1 MTETSPQSFA
11 RLAGLLLDIG
21 SAENEEALL
30 REGVSGARDVIGLDR
45 VGIWKYDAD
54 AKMMLGT
61 FGIDEAGG
69 LRDERDAAYSIAP
82 DSGDYPPEEVKE
94 QLRDLVEESKRE
106 RKPAFRSLKGSLC
119 DQIGLEVGRGH
130 WVAVTLWGG
139 RAVRGFLFCDNLLN
153 HRTIDESQIGR
164 LLVLCAAI
172 GQNLDR
178 IEALE
183 ALKRTSAELER
194 QRNLSRSVIDA
205 IGEVVCARDLEGRYL
220 LVNEA
225 WRRMDPHARN
235 GGGEGTS
242 LEAIFPPP
250 LARERLA
257 RDRRIIETGE
267 PMRDCFRG
275 TFNQRKDRLIEING
289 YPVFDSSGGIFAL
302 AYVLRDITEETEQRE
317 ALQQQKMIAERALR
331 TKSNFI
337 AAMNHDLRTPLN
349 TIFSPLDF
357 LLDTDLDEEQ
367 REMLMVAH
375 ESAQQLLCIV
385 ENILDMAKI
394 EEQRIEARPESLRL
408 REFLRD
414 RLRPLENMA
423 TTRNLSFRI
432 DVAADVP
439 ESVRTD
445 GHLLVRIL
453 FNLVGN
459 AVKFTRRGGVSVEVR
474 SSGASLMIDVID
486 TGIGIPESEFDRL
499 FKAFEQV
506 ESSGASKEGT
516 GLGLAICKELSQS
529 LGGSLTVRS
538 REGEGSCFSL
548 TLPA

>member
-1 MTETSPQSFA
+1 MKSSV
-11 RLAGLLLDIG
+11 RMAGLLLDIG
-21 SAENEEALL
+21 SAENEETLL

-82 DSGDYPPEEVKE
+82 DSAEHPPLEIKE
-94 QLRDLVEESKRE
+94 QLWDLVEESKRE

-153 HRTIDESQIGR
+153 HQTIDESQIGR

-183 ALKRTSAELER
+183 ALTRASAELER

-205 IGEVVCARDLEGRYL
+205 IGEVVCARDPAGRYL

-225 WRRMDPHARN
+225 WRRMDPLTRN
-235 GGGEGTS
+235 SNGEGTS
-242 LEAIFPPP
+242 VEAVFPP
-250 LARERLA
+250 LQARERIA

-267 PMRDCFRG
+267 PVREFFRG
-275 TFNQRKDRLIEING
+275 SFNGRKDRLIEING
-289 YPVFDSSGGIFAL
+289 YPVFDSVGVIFAL

-317 ALQQQKMIAERALR
+317 ALRRQKKIAEKALR

-337 AAMNHDLRTPLN
+337 AAMNHDLRAPLN
-349 TIFSPLDF
+349 TIFGPVDY
-357 LLDTDLDEEQ
+357 LLDTDLDAEQ
-367 REMLMVAH
+367 REMLLVAR

-385 ENILDMAKI
+385 ENILDLAKI
-394 EEQRIEARPESLRL
+394 EEHRIQARPESLRL

-439 ESVRTD
+439 ECVRTD
-445 GHLLVRIL
+445 GHLLARIL

-459 AVKFTRRGGVSVEVR
+459 AVKFTRSGGVTVAVR
-474 SSGASLMIDVID
+474 SSGASLGIDVID
-486 TGIGIPESEFDRL
+486 TGSGIPEHEIDRL
-499 FKAFEQV
+499 FTAFEQV
-506 ESSGASKEGT
+506 ESSGAAHDGT
-516 GLGLAICKELSQS
+516 GLGLAICRELSKI